1 MPRLAGPFE
10 RNGIRPSSRDVAR
23 VAKTDATREV
33 VAYLEREGLL
43 DGVKT
48 WEALGVPDRET
59 WVNAITDVFFK
70 ANREA
75 AKAALTEVA
84 EWEEL
89 ALLLYCRRCGAGE
102 EEQCRDL
109 RRKRI
114 IHIRHPHAERM
125 DDMEAAA

>member
-1 MPRLAGPFE
+1 MPRTAGPFE
-10 RNGIRPSSRDVAR
+10 RNGIRPRCLDVHHVAR
-23 VAKTDATREV
+23 TEGAREV
-33 VAYLEREGLL
+33 VAYLEREGVL
-43 DGVKT
+43 DGLKS

-59 WVNAITDVFFK
+59 WVKAITDVFFA

-75 AKAALTEVA
+75 AKAALAELA

-102 EEQCRDL
+102 EEQRRDL
-109 RRKRI
+109 RRKQI